1 MERKINNTIECI
13 SNIEYDL
20 NIKSD
25 FIKEKLIESCIDE
38 NGQLYYDENDTN
50 QIFALSY
57 KDCAKVV
64 SKLIGLGVIAFPFKK
79 YFMESPNDK
88 FEKLKNYVPRIVNE
102 HYKLTDVKQLVTPN
116 VLLGVTSSSENFLS
130 IKNQSGQSLII
141 KSSKEDYNINVLSDL
156 FQEEQR
162 ISSLVGK
169 HETSV
174 LDEWSEVNIRSP
186 EFIYEALK
194 KYKGVLNPYILREEF
209 YNLTRALEPTSFRPT
224 VVKAL
229 FSILGARRILDM
241 SSGWGDR
248 LLGAISVEQ
257 HIQYYVG
264 VDPNYKLQP
273 GYSQMINTL
282 AKDKSKFIMIE
293 SPFETAVLPQRANK
307 FDCIFTSPPYYDYEK
322 YGDGKDSS
330 ITNYPEFESWIVD
343 FLFTSILKAWS
354 HLDEGGYFALNISD
368 PNELIRNGTFF
379 TEPTILFMHAFL
391 PGSFYNG
398 VIGFA
403 NDNNRIVRPIW
414 IFRKTHSTRSN
425 ESSERVAF
433 IKRVKAAMKD
443 KYPKIFSYMN
453 SHF

>member
-1 MERKINNTIECI
+1 MEQKIKNTETCI
-13 SNIEYDL
+13 DYLKSEFDEEL
-20 NIKSD
+20 IKQ
-25 FIKEKLIESCIDE
+25 KLIETCIDE
-38 NGQLYYDENDTN
+38 NKQLHYNPHSNT
-50 QIFALSY
+50 QIFALSN
-57 KDCAKVV
+57 KDCAEAV
-64 SKLIGLGVIAFPFKK
+64 SKLISSGIISFPYKK
-79 YFMESPNDK
+79 YFMESPKDK
-88 FEKLKNYVPRIVNE
+88 FEKLKNYKPRIVDE
-102 HYKLTDVKQLVTPN
+102 HYKLTDVKKLVD
-116 VLLGVTSSSENFLS
+116 ENFLDTRNS
-130 IKNQSGQSLII
+130 AGHSLII
-141 KSSKEDYNINVLSDL
+141 KSSKEDYDINVLSDL

-162 ISSLVGK
+162 ITSLVGK
-169 HETSV
+169 NTTSV
-174 LDEWSEVNIRSP
+174 LQEWRQYRNHH
-186 EFIYEALK
+186 FIFEALK
-194 KYKGVLNPYILREEF
+194 KYKSKLDPYILREEF
-209 YNLTRALEPTSFRPT
+209 YNLTRSLEPTTFRPT

-293 SPFETAVLPQRANK
+293 SPFETAVLPERANT
-307 FDCIFTSPPYYDYEK
+307 FDCVFTSPPYYDYEK

-330 ITNYPEFESWIVD
+330 ITNYPGFESWMVD
-343 FLFTSILKAWS
+343 FLFTSILKAWN
-354 HLDEGGYFALNISD
+354 LLENGGYFALNISD

-414 IFRKTHSTRSN
+414 IFRKGNAHTSRTN
-425 ESSERVAF
+425 GNF
-433 IKRVKAAMKD
+433 IRRVKTAMKD
-443 KYPKIFSYMN
+443 KYPKIFSYMKDK
-453 SHF
+453 F